1 MEKEKSLWQAKPDR
15 KLIWKWTVLKGIAWS
30 AVLVII
36 PFWLFMFFANLSWL
50 LLLPLAIVFAF
61 MLSFLWS
68 GWLIKTYEYEIT
80 NKNVYFRGGIL
91 LKKQSIVP
99 FFKIT
104 NLPNTQAVLDQI
116 LGITTI
122 GVQTAG
128 TGGVALAEI
137 TFEGITNPDEVT
149 ELLKMQIEK
158 SRKSSVRTGSE

>member
-1 MEKEKSLWQAKPDR
+1 
-15 KLIWKWTVLKGIAWS
+15 
-30 AVLVII
+30 
-36 PFWLFMFFANLSWL
+36 
-50 LLLPLAIVFAF
+50 